1 MPSLSEIDRQALLT
15 FARRVVVES
24 VTLGRIPDDIPNKG
38 IFAERCGV
46 FVTLRKGG
54 CLCGCIGVTHA
65 DASLGDAIAR
75 CAAGAALQDPRFAP
89 VRVADL
95 SHLQLEISLLS
106 PSEPIDLSQIEIGR
120 HGLVAASGNSR
131 GLLLPQVATEHRFTR
146 EEFLGATCRK
156 AGLPPDAWR
165 DPRIQILAFTCEV
178 VSDEGRTTATPRPLT
193 VDSKNENPR
202 DVQSRGPEKPS
213 CV

>member
-24 VTLGRIPDDIPNKG
+24 VTLGRIPEHIPNKG

-46 FVTLRKGG
+46 FVTLRKAAA
-54 CLCGCIGVTHA
+54 CV
-65 DASLGDAIAR
+65 DVSASLTQTPPLGDAIAR

-106 PSEPIDLSQIEIGR
+106 PSNRSICHTSR
-120 HGLVAASGNSR
+120 SG
-131 GLLLPQVATEHRFTR
+131 V
-146 EEFLGATCRK
+146 
-156 AGLPPDAWR
+156 
-165 DPRIQILAFTCEV
+165 
-178 VSDEGRTTATPRPLT
+178 TA
-193 VDSKNENPR
+193 
-202 DVQSRGPEKPS
+202 
-213 CV
+213 